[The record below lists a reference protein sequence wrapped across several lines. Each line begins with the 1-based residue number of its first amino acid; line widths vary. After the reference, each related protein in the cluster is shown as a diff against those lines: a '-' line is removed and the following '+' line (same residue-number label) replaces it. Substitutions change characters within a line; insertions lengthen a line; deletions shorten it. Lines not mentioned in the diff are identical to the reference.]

1 MEEDLIELQGIFEKG
16 YGLIPKLVMQDKDI
30 PIHAKGLYAYLCS
43 FSGKGKDV
51 FPSRDKICYDL
62 DISKNVLTKYLNI
75 LKTKGYITITQNK
88 DDRNRFC
95 NNIYKINILLPCPTF
110 PCTEIS
116 VSAEM
121 TPNNNNINNN
131 NNNKKEIIIKESIK
145 EAIDYLNQKTNSSF
159 KSSSKST
166 IKLIRA
172 RLSEGYTL
180 IEIKQVI
187 DFKCSQWLNDSKM
200 RQYLQPSTLFGNK
213 FEGYLQASQNSAG
226 IELKSEEIEFGMYKF

>member
-16 YGLIPKLVMQDKDI
+16 YGLIPKLVMQDRDI

-131 NNNKKEIIIKESIK
+131 NNNKKENIIKERRTK
-145 EAIDYLNQKTNSSF
+145 RF
-159 KSSSKST
+159 
-166 IKLIRA
+166 
-172 RLSEGYTL
+172 
-180 IEIKQVI
+180 VP
-187 DFKCSQWLNDSKM
+187 
-200 RQYLQPSTLFGNK
+200 PSL
-213 FEGYLQASQNSAG
+213 
-226 IELKSEEIEFGMYKF
+226 EEIEEYCKERNNNVDPEKFKNYYDALGWTLGRNKAIKDWKACVRTWERNDYNSAQTRLQGKELEFGIYQF